1 MNKRHYEHTLP
12 NIRGSLSNT
21 YGKNAVQALKEKYG
35 IRICDLSHEYSG
47 YKDLNEYLCGK
58 NNRLHI

>member
-1 MNKRHYEHTLP
+1 MVMKE
-12 NIRGSLSNT
+12 SLQKKLDAQNQIFPLS
-21 YGKNAVQALKEKYG
+21 QKYG

-58 NNRLHI
+58 DNLLHI